1 MTNLH
6 ETRVIFVIKC
16 NEFPI
21 QLFCAKT
28 NYEVEKQFNNF
39 MLVSN
44 MHLSL
49 ILGNV
54 RFMTSHH
61 IPRPELGGP
70 GPQYRHHQGGRRR
83 GQARLRHQSL
93 LQAHGARKVLLN

>member
-6 ETRVIFVIKC
+6 EARVIFVIKC
-16 NEFPI
+16 NEFLT

-54 RFMTSHH
+54 RFMTRS
-61 IPRPELGGP
+61 ELGRP

-93 LQAHGARKVLLN
+93 LQAHGARKVL

>member
-28 NYEVEKQFNNF
+28 NYEVKFEKQFNNF
-39 MLVSN
+39 MLVSNIN

-54 RFMTSHH
+54 RFMTRS
-61 IPRPELGGP
+61 ELGGP

-93 LQAHGARKVLLN
+93 LQAHGARKVL

>member
-16 NEFPI
+16 NEFLT

-28 NYEVEKQFNNF
+28 NYEVKVEKQFNNF

-54 RFMTSHH
+54 RYMTRS
-61 IPRPELGGP
+61 ELGGP

>member
-1 MTNLH
+1 MTNLR
-6 ETRVIFVIKC
+6 ETRVIFIIKC
-16 NEFPI
+16 NEFPT

-54 RFMTSHH
+54 RFMT
-61 IPRPELGGP
+61 
-70 GPQYRHHQGGRRR
+70 
-83 GQARLRHQSL
+83 
-93 LQAHGARKVLLN
+93 